1 MSTMPTPAEALQFMS
16 DAQLYQRID
25 LTGAWSGWKVRGQ
38 HLVSPD
44 GQRISPERFRGLLW
58 RDEMELRRA
67 GFASRRRAE
76 NGTRGSQYGPKV
88 KVVVIDLQEYL
99 QHGVSAA

>member
-1 MSTMPTPAEALQFMS
+1 MSQMPTPEEALQFMA

-38 HLVSPD
+38 YLVSPD
-44 GQRISPERFRGLLW
+44 GERISPQRFRGLLW

-67 GFASRRRAE
+67 GFANRRKAE
-76 NGTRGSQYGPKV
+76 KARQSPKV
-88 KVVVIDLQEYL
+88 RVVVIDLQQYL
-99 QHGVSAA
+99 EHGLSAA